1 MLSTRQIIRKIIMAD
16 ITQNTND
23 IPELQSPFEQLR
35 EVDGDGREWWNSR
48 KLARVMGYGKYWN
61 FERVIAKAQ
70 AWSSR
75 KGYHLG
81 EHFVEITEMA
91 ELGSGAVR
99 EVTSIRLS
107 RAACLA
113 VVMNADQKK
122 EMVKVARQYFSS
134 TMTPDV
140 AVRSM
145 ESSVLMYK
153 GGRGKVQ
160 VLVIFDTNTFWLSQQ
175 RMAELFGVT
184 VPTINYHLDQINQSG
199 EIHLSDAIRKI
210 RIPSDKWSGEV
221 MMYNLDVVIAV
232 GYRVNSYEA
241 TQFRIWATSVLKEY
255 LTKGFVL
262 DDERL
267 KGKNVFGADY
277 FDDLIDR
284 IREIRISERRY
295 YQKITDIYSECSS
308 DYDRDSEETRLF
320 FKMVQN
326 MMHLAVTHH
335 TAAEIIFNRADAE
348 QPHMGLTT
356 WKKAPNGRVQK
367 SDTIVAKNYLSDTE
381 LNQLNAITTSF
392 LDLAETRAQRHIIT
406 TMEDWRKRL
415 DQFLTAM
422 DYEANPSTGTVSQ
435 DEARAK
441 AYGEYEKYKLIQDR
455 SYISDF
461 DRFNNDDDDMPLL
474 PFDLN
479 PKEN

>member
-1 MLSTRQIIRKIIMAD
+1 MAD

-23 IPELQSPFEQLR
+23 IPKLQSPFEQLR
-35 EVDGDGREWWNSR
+35 EVDADGREWWNSR

-61 FERVIAKAQ
+61 FEHVIAKAQ
-70 AWSSR
+70 AWASR

-99 EVTSIRLS
+99 EVMSIRLS
-107 RAACLA
+107 RAACMA

-122 EMVKVARQYFSS
+122 DMVKVARQYFSS

-140 AVRSM
+140 VVRSM

-160 VLVIFDTNTFWLSQQ
+160 VQVIFDTNTFWLSQQ
-175 RMAELFGVT
+175 RMAELFGVD
-184 VPTINYHLDQINQSG
+184 VRTINYHLKQIDESG
-199 EIHLSDAIRKI
+199 EIHLSDTIRKI

-241 TQFRIWATSVLKEY
+241 TQFRIWATGVLKEY

-267 KGKNVFGADY
+267 KGKDVFGADY
-277 FDDLIDR
+277 FDDLLDR
-284 IREIRISERRY
+284 IREIRLSERRY

-326 MMHLAVTHH
+326 MMHYAVTKQ
-335 TAAEIIFNRADAE
+335 TAAEIIYDRADAE
-348 QPHMGLTT
+348 RPHMGLTT
-356 WKKAPNGRVQK
+356 WKNAPDGRVVK
-367 SDTIVAKNYLSDTE
+367 SDVTVAKNYLSEKEVDSLNRLSNAFIDIAEQRAEDHILMTMADWSGLLRKYMNLNDRPILPDAGRVTHEQAVEKALTE
-381 LNQLNAITTSF
+381 YDKF
-392 LDLAETRAQRHIIT
+392 R
-406 TMEDWRKRL
+406 
-415 DQFLTAM
+415 
-422 DYEANPSTGTVSQ
+422 V
-435 DEARAK
+435 
-441 AYGEYEKYKLIQDR
+441 IQDR
-455 SYISDF
+455 EIMSDF
-461 DRFNNDDDDMPLL
+461 DRQIELL
-474 PFDLN
+474 FGD
-479 PKEN
+479 KK